1 MVLCGLFL
9 SALFK
14 LLLSPQYIPQGGG
27 ERTTTTKMSLAI
39 HFPSQPNPGEREAWG
54 HREREDES
62 WDMRAG
68 RHFRG
73 HLGQHQIAQI
83 RKMKFREFNVQAHKD
98 YMRRVTRK
106 AGPGTSKVLN
116 KYWFHFL
123 LQIIVCLI
131 LELVVATH

>member
-1 MVLCGLFL
+1 MTLTFSFPYLTSGCPGSVCFQKGGKEQQQQKCLF
-9 SALFK
+9 
-14 LLLSPQYIPQGGG
+14 P
-27 ERTTTTKMSLAI
+27 I

-73 HLGQHQIAQI
+73 HLGQHQIARI

-98 YMRRVTRK
+98 YMRPMTRK

-131 LELVVATH
+131 LEFVVDTH